1 MRTSAGVGIGLAI
14 LLAVPRHA
22 AGQAAS
28 SPVSNRA
35 LIGVVRDTTGRPI
48 EGVEVRVDARA
59 VALTDSAG
67 RFRIGKPGGAASLA
81 FRRLGYEPATRTIAA
96 ADSTTLDVVLVAN
109 SQLLRTIVVEGR
121 AYDRELWANGFYQ
134 RQKIA
139 SGAFFDPDYLAHFG
153 GDGVGSVLHEVPR
166 VQVQRQNGQDYA
178 FSTNAGNRCRMNVF
192 IDGMFQR
199 TAMPG
204 PLKPPPGSS
213 TGGYDALGLNE
224 LVDFRDI
231 RAIEVYPRATSV
243 PIQFSRMGPPA
254 GPQGNPMPR
263 IPSPTGAVSGSAAE
277 NQDAACGAIVIWT
290 KSPGEK

>member
-1 MRTSAGVGIGLAI
+1 MRAVTGTGFGLAI
-14 LLAVPRHA
+14 LLAVPQIA
-22 AGQAAS
+22 PAQSEAGGAS
-28 SPVSNRA
+28 TRVVV
-35 LIGVVRDTTGRPI
+35 GVVRDTTGRAI
-48 EGVEVRVDARA
+48 EGVEVRAGTRPIA
-59 VALTDSAG
+59 FTDSAG
-67 RFRIGKPGGAASLA
+67 RFRIGSPGGATSLA
-81 FRRLGYEPATRTIAA
+81 FRRLGYEATTRSITAT
-96 ADSTTLDVVLVAN
+96 DSATMDVVLVPNA
-109 SQLLRTIVVEGR
+109 QLLRAIVVEGQ
-121 AYDRELWANGFYQ
+121 AYDKDLWANGFYH
-134 RQKIA
+134 RRKIA
-139 SGAFFDPDYLAHFG
+139 GGSFFDPDYLAHFG

-213 TGGYDALGLNE
+213 VGGYDALGLNE

-263 IPSPTGAVSGSAAE
+263 IPSPTGAVSGSATE

-290 KSPGEK
+290 KDPGEK